1 MGAAAELISICANMR
16 IDINQTID
24 VIPLLLSCLFS
35 LVTIWIL
42 HPWNDGGYTVSIIHS
57 LSPGPARAAV
67 CVWVCGERLIIYL
80 SDHADENE
88 GKAYNFTSAGSRLI
102 LRSLS
107 DFLFAF
113 RCVCQRI
120 LWLSRLD
127 FFLVY
132 LHRQAGILF
141 FSFLVWKEMRML
153 VFALRSSLSL
163 RMQKG
168 RL

>member
-24 VIPLLLSCLFS
+24 VFPLLLSRLFS
-35 LVTIWIL
+35 LVTIFEYFSHGII
-42 HPWNDGGYTVSIIHS
+42 YTVSIIHS

-132 LHRQAGILF
+132 LHRQAGISS
-141 FSFLVWKEMRML
+141 SFLFWWKEMRML
-153 VFALRSSLSL
+153 VSALRSSLSL